1 MDGVKVLEPEL
12 SVHTFNDKI
21 LDTDVYFHVIKLQ
34 NSFYLWFGKSGS
46 FGELSVAM
54 TTLKNTLT
62 SATSLVGSSDSH
74 SVAMATRISKKTGKQ
89 VFIGG
94 EVKAFDQLQLPLVE
108 KRIAEEIKNCPDK
121 F

>member
-1 MDGVKVLEPEL
+1 MEGVKIVEPEL
-12 SVHTFNDKI
+12 SVHTFRDKI
-21 LDTDVYFHVIKLQ
+21 LDTDVFFQVIKLKD
-34 NSFYLWFGKSGS
+34 SFYLWFGKSSG

-54 TTLKNTLT
+54 TTLNNTLT
-62 SATSLVGSSDSH
+62 SSTNLVGSSDSH
-74 SVAMATRISKKTGKQ
+74 SVAMATRLSKKTGKQ

-94 EVKAFDQLQLPLVE
+94 EVKSFDQLQLPLVE